1 MAPETGDTFGQIT
14 PAGKS
19 GTGTGVPTWE
29 VGYLTPKEAFIGL
42 VQTRKANPTWLLQQT
57 KNAPVTGN
65 RNAGGQEW
73 ELRDTGKGERSMV
86 LNHRGTT
93 VVLSGSAQLDEF
105 SVLAAAVVKS
115 LDSNPAVTVSP
126 SPAPSRKVG
135 AVATYLT
142 PALAWR
148 RLREGNERFVNG
160 ESSHPNQDASRRS
173 SLVENQHPFAVIFGC
188 SDSRLAAEIIF
199 DLGLGDAFV
208 VRTAGQVIDDAV
220 LGSLEYSIS
229 VLGVPL
235 IVVLGH
241 DSCGAVSA
249 TKSAVETGQMPVGF
263 MRDLVERIT
272 PSVLTSLRNGETEVN
287 DMVVEHVKQTSQRL
301 VDSSRVISDSI
312 ETGRA
317 AVIGLAYSSRRAGR
331 TSFPESASSKP
342 AGAPGRGPVASVHGF
357 RCGP

>member
-1 MAPETGDTFGQIT
+1 M
-14 PAGKS
+14 
-19 GTGTGVPTWE
+19 
-29 VGYLTPKEAFIGL
+29 
-42 VQTRKANPTWLLQQT
+42 
-57 KNAPVTGN
+57 
-65 RNAGGQEW
+65 
-73 ELRDTGKGERSMV
+73 
-86 LNHRGTT
+86 
-93 VVLSGSAQLDEF
+93 
-105 SVLAAAVVKS
+105 
-115 LDSNPAVTVSP
+115 
-126 SPAPSRKVG
+126 
-135 AVATYLT
+135 
-142 PALAWR
+142 
-148 RLREGNERFVNG
+148 REGNERFVAG

-249 TKSAVETGQMPVGF
+249 TKSAVDTGNMPVGF

-272 PSVLTSLRNGETEVN
+272 PSVLTSMRNGEHEVN

-301 VDSSRVISDSI
+301 VDSSRVISAAI
-312 ETGRA
+312 ENGRA
-317 AVIGLAYSSRRAGR
+317 AVIGLSYSLAEGRANVVSGI
-331 TSFPESASSKP
+331 
-342 AGAPGRGPVASVHGF
+342 GDV
-357 RCGP
+357 

>member
-1 MAPETGDTFGQIT
+1 
-14 PAGKS
+14 
-19 GTGTGVPTWE
+19 
-29 VGYLTPKEAFIGL
+29 
-42 VQTRKANPTWLLQQT
+42 
-57 KNAPVTGN
+57 
-65 RNAGGQEW
+65 
-73 ELRDTGKGERSMV
+73 
-86 LNHRGTT
+86 
-93 VVLSGSAQLDEF
+93 
-105 SVLAAAVVKS
+105 
-115 LDSNPAVTVSP
+115 
-126 SPAPSRKVG
+126 
-135 AVATYLT
+135 VATYLT

-148 RLREGNERFVNG
+148 RMREGNERFVAG

-249 TKSAVETGQMPVGF
+249 TKSAVDTGNMPVGF

-272 PSVLTSLRNGETEVN
+272 PSVLTSMRNGEHEIN

-301 VDSSRVISDSI
+301 VDSSRVISAAI
-312 ETGRA
+312 ENGRA
-317 AVIGLAYSSRRAGR
+317 AVIGLSYSLAEGRANVVSGI
-331 TSFPESASSKP
+331 
-342 AGAPGRGPVASVHGF
+342 GDV
-357 RCGP
+357 

>member
-1 MAPETGDTFGQIT
+1 M
-14 PAGKS
+14 
-19 GTGTGVPTWE
+19 
-29 VGYLTPKEAFIGL
+29 
-42 VQTRKANPTWLLQQT
+42 
-57 KNAPVTGN
+57 
-65 RNAGGQEW
+65 
-73 ELRDTGKGERSMV
+73 
-86 LNHRGTT
+86 
-93 VVLSGSAQLDEF
+93 
-105 SVLAAAVVKS
+105 
-115 LDSNPAVTVSP
+115 
-126 SPAPSRKVG
+126 
-135 AVATYLT
+135 ATYLT

-220 LGSLEYSIS
+220 LGSLEYSIG
-229 VLGVPL
+229 VLSVPL

-249 TKSAVETGQMPVGF
+249 TKAAVETGQMPTGF
-263 MRDLVERIT
+263 IRDLVERIT
-272 PSVLTSLRNGETEVN
+272 PSVLTSLRNNENEVN

-301 VDSSRVISDSI
+301 VDSSRVISDAI

-317 AVIGLAYSSRRAGR
+317 AVIGLSYSLAEGHAGLV
-331 TSFPESASSKP
+331 SGIGEL
-342 AGAPGRGPVASVHGF
+342 
-357 RCGP
+357 

>member
-1 MAPETGDTFGQIT
+1 M
-14 PAGKS
+14 
-19 GTGTGVPTWE
+19 
-29 VGYLTPKEAFIGL
+29 
-42 VQTRKANPTWLLQQT
+42 
-57 KNAPVTGN
+57 
-65 RNAGGQEW
+65 
-73 ELRDTGKGERSMV
+73 
-86 LNHRGTT
+86 
-93 VVLSGSAQLDEF
+93 
-105 SVLAAAVVKS
+105 
-115 LDSNPAVTVSP
+115 
-126 SPAPSRKVG
+126 
-135 AVATYLT
+135 ATYLT

-199 DLGLGDAFV
+199 DVGLGDVFV

-220 LGSLEYSIS
+220 LGSLEYSIG

-263 MRDLVERIT
+263 IRDLVERIT
-272 PSVLTSLRNGETEVN
+272 PSVLTSLRNDKTEVN

-301 VDSSRVISDSI
+301 VDSSRVISDAI
-312 ETGRA
+312 ESGRA
-317 AVIGLAYSSRRAGR
+317 AVIGLSYSLADGRADLVSGIG
-331 TSFPESASSKP
+331 EL
-342 AGAPGRGPVASVHGF
+342 
-357 RCGP
+357 